1 TAALQQALDG
11 LRATQRDLVLAE
23 RMASV
28 GTLAGGIAHEFNNLA
43 GGIRGCA
50 REILAGE
57 TDPARREPREVIVR
71 GADRAI
77 GVTDKLLR
85 FARPR
90 APGSAAVD
98 LAVLLR
104 EAFALVEPQAR
115 QQGVAAE
122 LDAAGEVRVRG
133 DGAALHQVLVNLLGN
148 ALQAMPNG
156 GTLRARA
163 FADGG
168 DAVLQVQDSGAGI
181 AAADLD
187 RIFDPFFTTRQSDA
201 ATPGR
206 GAGLGL
212 AVTYGIVQAH
222 GGRIQVDSAPGAGS
236 TFTVRLPLLR
246 DGTPSAPPENV
257 P

>member
-1 TAALQQALDG
+1 RAEVDRQRAELAALNAGLETEVARKTAALQQALDG

-28 GTLAGGIAHEFNNLA
+28 GTLAGGIAHECNHLA

-57 TDPARREPREVIVR
+57 TDPARREPLEVIVR
-71 GADRAI
+71 AADRAI
-77 GVTDKLLR
+77 DVTDKLLR

-133 DGAALHQVLVNLLGN
+133 DGAALHQV
-148 ALQAMPNG
+148 
-156 GTLRARA
+156 
-163 FADGG
+163 
-168 DAVLQVQDSGAGI
+168 
-181 AAADLD
+181 
-187 RIFDPFFTTRQSDA
+187 
-201 ATPGR
+201 
-206 GAGLGL
+206 
-212 AVTYGIVQAH
+212 
-222 GGRIQVDSAPGAGS
+222 
-236 TFTVRLPLLR
+236 
-246 DGTPSAPPENV
+246 
-257 P
+257 